1 MILPYLIEKEFKQM
15 MRSIVQ
21 PVVFVLLPLLMINAL
36 PRLATQE
43 IKNLR
48 FCIVD
53 NDRSPLS
60 ERLTAK
66 IAASEYFN
74 LTAAEFNHRDAM
86 GNIDTGNADLIIEI
100 GPDFEKHL
108 VTEGVADVSVLAN
121 AVDGIKAGLGSSY
134 ASQIIADFAADL
146 RAENGT
152 APMADISK
160 TVSER
165 YMYNATLDYK
175 TFMIPGIMG
184 MLLLLLVGFLPAL
197 NIVGEKEKGTIEQIN
212 VTPVGKFDFI
222 LSKLIPYWIVGFV
235 IFAYAMLL
243 AYKIHGLAPV
253 GDIGV
258 IFLFVSLFILV
269 VSSLGLVVSNYSST
283 MQQASLVMFFFLVIF
298 ILLSGLLTPVQSMP
312 EWAQRITLL
321 NPLRYLMETMRAL
334 YLKGSTLSDLIP
346 QLRAFCVFIVVFWTW
361 AIVSYKKNG

>member
-1 MILPYLIEKEFKQM
+1 MH
-15 MRSIVQ
+15 SIVQ
-21 PVVFVLLPLLMINAL
+21 PVVFVLLPFVMVNAL

-53 NDRSPLS
+53 NDHTPLS
-60 ERLTAK
+60 QRLTAK
-66 IAASEYFN
+66 IAASQYFN
-74 LTAAEFNHRDAM
+74 LTAAEHSHCAAM
-86 GNIDTGNADLIIEI
+86 SNIDRGEADLIIEI
-100 GPDFEKHL
+100 EPDFEKNL
-108 VTEGVADVSVLAN
+108 ITTGAANVSVLAN

-146 RAENGT
+146 RSEHGI
-152 APMADISK
+152 APMADINK
-160 TVSER
+160 AVSER
-165 YMYNATLDYK
+165 FLYNATLDYK

-197 NIVGEKEKGTIEQIN
+197 NIVGEKERGTIEQIN

-222 LSKLIPYWIVGFV
+222 LSKLIPYWLVGFV

-253 GDIGV
+253 GSVGA
-258 IFLFVSLFILV
+258 IFIFVSLFILV

-298 ILLSGLLTPVQSMP
+298 LLLSGLLTPVQSMP
-312 EWAQRITLL
+312 EWAQRLTLL
-321 NPLRYLMETMRAL
+321 NPLRYLMEVMRAL
-334 YLKGSTLSDLIP
+334 YIKGSSLADLLP
-346 QLRAFCVFIVVFWTW
+346 QLRAFCCFIVVFWTW
-361 AIVSYKKNG
+361 AIVSYKKSS